1 MYTLLIVDDEDL
13 IRSAVSTIIDWKS
26 LGFSTIYEA
35 DNGRAALEICRT
47 CKIDLVLTDIV
58 MPFMDG
64 LALSEALKTEF
75 PELHVV
81 ILSGHEDFE
90 YAKQSVDLGVMNY
103 ILKPVGASS
112 LYLKMKEICKK
123 LHLEKSEKQYI
134 SKMKSQL
141 HQSIPIMQE
150 KFLYVLV
157 CTEYGKRSDIHEK
170 IKSLELPLT
179 SSQYI
184 IGIVETDMSF
194 VDNTDVELYLFITKN
209 IVMDVIGH
217 GHCLFD
223 DNNNHVI
230 IVFNVEEINEDAQ
243 RIMYDTLQVI
253 QMSVSDIL
261 KVNITCAEGS
271 LVQDLGDL
279 NRSYNEA
286 LTALD
291 CRYSLGYNRVYYIN
305 DLDFIEKS
313 FFYPFDGI
321 KDLINSVK
329 FLTQQDI
336 EICMR
341 KICADLLTS
350 KSLSSPNIKMVFIE
364 IISNLLKELS
374 NSKQVSDNVWNM
386 GFSLFNQLE
395 SMKSVDEV
403 SKNLLAF
410 SIRVSQ
416 ELHKLQS
423 DSCQLIIQRAKE
435 YIENNYMDESVS
447 LSTAAENVVVST
459 GYLSVLFKKE
469 TGINFVDYLT
479 NTRMEHAKKLL
490 KNTEMKSYEIA
501 YAIGYSNPHYF
512 SISFK
517 KYSGMTP
524 SEYKNSGR
532 PGGRI

>member
-26 LGFSTIYEA
+26 LGFSRILEA
-35 DNGRAALEICRT
+35 DNGLAALEICR
-47 CKIDLVLTDIV
+47 KNDVDLVLTDIV

-64 LALSEALKTEF
+64 LALSEALKIEF
-75 PELHVV
+75 PDIHVV

-112 LYLKMKEICKK
+112 LYSKMKEICKK

-134 SKMKSQL
+134 SNMKSQL

-157 CTEYGKRSDIHEK
+157 CTEYGKRNDIQEK
-170 IKSLELPLT
+170 IKALELPLH

-194 VDNTDVELYLFITKN
+194 VDNADVELYLFITKN
-209 IVMDVIGH
+209 IVMDIIGH
-217 GHCLFD
+217 EHCLFD
-223 DNNNHVI
+223 DNTNQII
-230 IVFNVEEINEDAQ
+230 IVFNVAEIADDALH
-243 RIMYDTLQVI
+243 IIYDTLQVI
-253 QMSVSDIL
+253 QMSVADVL
-261 KVNITCAEGS
+261 KVNITCSEGS
-271 LVQDLGDL
+271 LVHDLCDL
-279 NRSYNEA
+279 HRSYLEA

-291 CRYSLGYNRVYYIN
+291 CRYSLGSNRVYYIN

-336 EICMR
+336 ERSMKVICG
-341 KICADLLTS
+341 DLLTS
-350 KSLSSPNIKMVFIE
+350 KNLSSPNIKMVFIE

-374 NSKQVSDNVWNM
+374 SSKQVSDNVWNM

-403 SKNLLAF
+403 ARNLLNF
-410 SIRVSQ
+410 SIRVSE

-435 YIENNYMDESVS
+435 YIENNYMDEAVS

-469 TGINFVDYLT
+469 TGVNFVDYLT
-479 NTRMEHAKKLL
+479 NIRMEKAKNLL
-490 KNTEMKSYEIA
+490 KNTEMKAYEIA

-524 SEYKNSGR
+524 SEYKNR
-532 PGGRI
+532 K